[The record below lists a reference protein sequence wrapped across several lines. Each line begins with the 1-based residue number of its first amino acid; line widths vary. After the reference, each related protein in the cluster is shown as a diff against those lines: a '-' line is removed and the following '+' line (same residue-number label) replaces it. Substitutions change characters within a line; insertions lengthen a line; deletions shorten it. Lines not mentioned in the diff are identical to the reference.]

1 MCGQC
6 GASFNVGGANN
17 VLGGVGAAGAMFS
30 RGAGGDIASYM
41 VNKAAVENLES
52 HGQGDSLA
60 ADMARAGLQATKI
73 KIYIGIGVAIVFG
86 IIFLIVLSKMNAAQ
100 QQFNNQ
106 FQNFQQNSGFQSP
119 STTFCTNLQGIAT
132 SC

>member
-1 MCGQC
+1 MSNST
-6 GASFNVGGANN
+6 AETAPA
-17 VLGGVGAAGAMFS
+17 LTAAEARS
-30 RGAGGDIASYM
+30 AGS
-41 VNKAAVENLES
+41 
-52 HGQGDSLA
+52 
-60 ADMARAGLQATKI
+60 AGPV
-73 KIYIGIGVAIVFG
+73 VAIV
-86 IIFLIVLSKMNAAQ
+86 LIVLSKMNAAQ